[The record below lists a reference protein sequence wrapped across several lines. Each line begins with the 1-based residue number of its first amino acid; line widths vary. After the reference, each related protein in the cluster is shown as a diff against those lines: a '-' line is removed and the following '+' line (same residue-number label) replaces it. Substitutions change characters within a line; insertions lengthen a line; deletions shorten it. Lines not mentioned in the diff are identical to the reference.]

1 MVVRKTVLAHVKKGY
16 VSSYNVILT
25 DVKSIRR
32 LLFYWV
38 KLKLLAKLIDNLLK
52 STLFPN
58 FNSVGNHNNNNGQNN
73 SILVI
78 GSQIYLQNGGINFIF
93 HY

>member
-1 MVVRKTVLAHVKKGY
+1 MPVHVKKGY

-32 LLFYWV
+32 LLFNLV
-38 KLKLLAKLIDNLLK
+38 KLNLLAELIDNLLK

-58 FNSVGNHNNNNGQNN
+58 LNSVDSRRTTQ
-73 SILVI
+73 
-78 GSQIYLQNGGINFIF
+78 
-93 HY
+93 